1 MQKPKRPLPSVLWV
15 AVIMLVI
22 PVAAQA
28 CPSCVEAL
36 RGSAVGNGFN
46 ASILFL
52 LGMPFFLVG
61 SIGGGLFFYL
71 RRHEL
76 SRQKEHAYGTAGSTI

>member
-1 MQKPKRPLPSVLWV
+1 MQKHKRPLPSVLWV
-15 AVIMLVI
+15 AGIMLVI

-36 RGSAVGNGFN
+36 RGAAVGNGFN
-46 ASILFL
+46 VSILFL
-52 LGMPFFLVG
+52 LGMPFLLVG

>member
-1 MQKPKRPLPSVLWV
+1 MQKPKRPRPNVLWM
-15 AVIMLVI
+15 AAIMLVI

-36 RGSAVGNGFN
+36 KGSGVGRGFN

-52 LGMPFFLVG
+52 LGMPFVLVG

-71 RRHEL
+71 RRHSL
-76 SRQKEHAYGTAGSTI
+76 SGQKQHAYGTAGSTI